1 MQEALSIMSSSFTH
15 MSSDNQRLLEAL
27 IMENVEK
34 VSLFCYYFYNAI
46 CYIPIYIF
54 SLKYRLV

>member
-34 VSLFCYYFYNAI
+34 VSGACFVITFIMQYVISLF
-46 CYIPIYIF
+46 IF
-54 SLKYRLV
+54 SA

>member
-34 VSLFCYYFYNAI
+34 VSLFCYLIYVAI
-46 CYIPIYIF
+46 LYPYYIF